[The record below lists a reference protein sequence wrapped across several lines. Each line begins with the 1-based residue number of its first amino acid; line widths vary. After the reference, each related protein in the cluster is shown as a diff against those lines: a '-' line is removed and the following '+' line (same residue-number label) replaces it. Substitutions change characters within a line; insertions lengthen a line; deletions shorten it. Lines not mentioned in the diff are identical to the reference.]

1 MLASLHE
8 IKAERNLT
16 FKALG
21 KLGKGLFSFEK
32 GKFSEAANSLAGPVG
47 AIKMGELFYQTG

>member
-21 KLGKGLFSFEK
+21 KLGSSLFSFNGGQMK
-32 GKFSEAANSLAGPVG
+32 DAFNSLA
-47 AIKMGELFYQTG
+47 